1 MCHEISIE
9 IAKRTSFGLG
19 LFVAGNPDRHQE
31 RERERKRERERA
43 CVFVCERER
52 ENWRGYWKHELRRV
66 LGSIQSWRSGLYGN
80 ETWSNSTSFSP

>member
-31 RERERKRERERA
+31 RERDRERESV
-43 CVFVCERER
+43 CVCV
-52 ENWRGYWKHELRRV
+52 
-66 LGSIQSWRSGLYGN
+66 
-80 ETWSNSTSFSP
+80 